1 MIDQNMLCVA
11 FLVSLLSSLTAAYSL
26 PKLVS
31 PFRRNIVAVEGQN
44 ISLTCNFEV
53 SRECNPRV
61 EFLFQDVI
69 TRRLHDAAILHR
81 HSVLRLRVQGNKIAI
96 SLFVRPVDDAITS
109 NYFCVA
115 NCIGSDHN
123 SSVSRK
129 ITVSFVSSM
138 YLPRLL
144 KTPSANGPLL
154 VSPTLSFNLRCSLHW
169 IPHEHA
175 LVVQNV
181 TWIKDHIRILP
192 STDSGRTIS
201 MSLFTSSLT
210 DLSLPKDSGTFRCI
224 FAYAFSNAFYDSP
237 TLLAGGDFEVK
248 TAVNA
253 ADDVRVGVPGYTSP
267 LKPTP
272 SIRPSIVLHTT
283 PKPFP
288 IPVVITSISAY
299 VDHHPCFPIL
309 RCQTL
314 YTGQEEI
321 EIIMIV
327 WDRNGANH
335 ASVVT
340 RPNGGNQSSFTLL
353 DRGDGMYGCTI
364 EYAVG
369 KNRSADTHFA
379 NGTSLYFNSIRDN
392 VCANASSP
400 PTPPPSRLRRN
411 VDVLPCCMSSSVA
424 PLMPV
429 YTEPPLAFAS
439 MPPSTLEA
447 LQGSNATFTRMTTIY
462 LTPLA
467 DFDSVVFGLWQRGY
481 VSVYLMTVTRDGT
494 VIRNPNFHINTPWL
508 GHRVTWEGNLSKKSL
523 VFRIANCTLQDQA
536 TYGISVH
543 LGPFKNSLTE
553 PVYLRIK
560 PDAKRGTLLVRN
572 NSCNPNRNANTI
584 ILALLVSTIFAQLE

>member
-53 SRECNPRV
+53 SRECNPQV
-61 EFLFQDVI
+61 EFLFRDVI

-96 SLFVRPVDDAITS
+96 SLFVRPVDDAIRS

-144 KTPSANGPLL
+144 KTPSANGPVL

-224 FAYAFSNAFYDSP
+224 FAYAFSNAFY
-237 TLLAGGDFEVK
+237 
-248 TAVNA
+248 
-253 ADDVRVGVPGYTSP
+253 
-267 LKPTP
+267 
-272 SIRPSIVLHTT
+272 
-283 PKPFP
+283 
-288 IPVVITSISAY
+288 
-299 VDHHPCFPIL
+299 
-309 RCQTL
+309 
-314 YTGQEEI
+314 
-321 EIIMIV
+321 
-327 WDRNGANH
+327 
-335 ASVVT
+335 
-340 RPNGGNQSSFTLL
+340 
-353 DRGDGMYGCTI
+353 
-364 EYAVG
+364 
-369 KNRSADTHFA
+369 
-379 NGTSLYFNSIRDN
+379 N
-392 VCANASSP
+392 VCANASSS
-400 PTPPPSRLRRN
+400 PTPPPSQLRRN

-439 MPPSTLEA
+439 RPPSTLEA
-447 LQGSNATFTRMTTIY
+447 LQGSNATFTWMTTIY

-560 PDAKRGTLLVRN
+560 PDAKKGTLLVRN